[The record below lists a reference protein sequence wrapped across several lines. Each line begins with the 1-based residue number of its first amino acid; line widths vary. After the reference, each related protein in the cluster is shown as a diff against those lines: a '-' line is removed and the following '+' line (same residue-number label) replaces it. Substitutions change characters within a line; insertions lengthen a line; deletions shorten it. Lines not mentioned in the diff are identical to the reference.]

1 MKLVGW
7 IYCKNLNEVND
18 ILLGRS
24 TADSGET
31 FTADDIISIVFKD
44 RCYEV
49 FYRYEKESEY

>member
-18 ILLGRS
+18 IILGRA
-24 TADSGET
+24 TTDSGEMI
-31 FTADDIISIVFKD
+31 TADDIISIIFKD

-49 FYRYEKESEY
+49 FYRYEQEEP

>member
-18 ILLGRS
+18 ILLGRA
-24 TADSGET
+24 TTDSGET
-31 FTADDIISIVFKD
+31 ITADDIISIIFKD

-49 FYRYEKESEY
+49 FYRYEKES